1 MPYSMEFIKPA
12 EIETQSFAIIEAE
25 LRRRNV
31 SCPANQM
38 PILQRVIHTS
48 ADFDYIQ
55 NLTFSENAV
64 EKALDALRNGA
75 DIIVNTDADDQ
86 YIALCP
92 IRMLQRRQKD
102 VASHGPWCPWKR
114 QHVFRPTI

>member
-55 NLTFSENAV
+55 
-64 EKALDALRNGA
+64 
-75 DIIVNTDADDQ
+75 I
-86 YIALCP
+86 
-92 IRMLQRRQKD
+92 
-102 VASHGPWCPWKR
+102 
-114 QHVFRPTI
+114 

>member
-1 MPYSMEFIKPA
+1 MEFIKPA

-75 DIIVNTDADDQ
+75 DIITDTNM
-86 YIALCP
+86 ALSGINKKSLHALGGEAHCFMSAEFNISGGRLP
-92 IRMLQRRQKD
+92 R
-102 VASHGPWCPWKR
+102 
-114 QHVFRPTI
+114 